1 MSHSGRILAVLAGL
15 VAASGVVLVPAMPIS
30 AASDECGSQ
39 PCTWNFDQIDVPAAQ
54 RPGEYGAGVTVAV
67 VDTWVDFE
75 HPELRHSVVDHA
87 YCVGGDGEC
96 RSNTYAPDSCD
107 HGTHV
112 AGTVASRHYGVAP
125 EASILGVQ
133 VLEYEPGSGSC
144 TGSVDDVAA
153 GIRYATAH
161 DAQVVNLSLGA
172 LMPKLF
178 QSQAVTDAVR
188 QAAQRGVVVVFAA
201 GNSGAPLSDD
211 YGSAA
216 LLVAATG
223 PDGRIASYSSRGD
236 GIQLAAPGG
245 ESGGGFGGC
254 TESRCVLSTVPDG
267 DYGLYEGTS
276 MAAPHVSG
284 TAALLIAQQPRRGR
298 DDVLA
303 VLRST
308 ARPLSGVRDGRV
320 DAAAALDYR
329 SARPTTTQRTTQSSP
344 PPATSSA
351 TSTTES
357 TPAADARAR
366 ETATASRRTI
376 QSAQAGPSV
385 TTYLPAGGTSP
396 EPRRL
401 AKPAS
406 PSSVTSPDARAAPG
420 GNTGDDGGPVL
431 MIILVLSGLALT
443 GAAVVGLTGRRA
455 DDADDL

>member
-1 MSHSGRILAVLAGL
+1 VSHRILAVLAGVTASAGVWL
-15 VAASGVVLVPAMPIS
+15 VLPPVPLS
-30 AASDECGSQ
+30 AANEECGGQ
-39 PCTWNFDQIDVPAAQ
+39 PCTWNFEQIDVPAAQ
-54 RPGEYGAGVTVAV
+54 PLGEHGAGVTVAV

-75 HPELRHSVVDHA
+75 HPELRHRVVDHA

-112 AGTVASRHYGVAP
+112 AGTVASRHFGVAP
-125 EASILGVQ
+125 EATILGIQ

-153 GIRYATAH
+153 GIRYATGQG
-161 DAQVVNLSLGA
+161 AQVVNLSLGS

-188 QAAQRGVVVVFAA
+188 HAAQRGVVVVFAA
-201 GNSGAPLSDD
+201 GNSGTPLSDD

-245 ESGGGFGGC
+245 ESGGGC

-267 DYGLYEGTS
+267 DYGLHEGTS

-284 TAALLIAQQPRRGR
+284 TAALLIAQRPRRGR
-298 DDVLA
+298 DDVVA

-329 SARPTTTQRTTQSSP
+329 SARPTTTQRTT

-351 TSTTES
+351 TSTTEA
-357 TPAADARAR
+357 TPATDARAR

-376 QSAQAGPSV
+376 QPAPAGPSV
-385 TTYLPAGGTSP
+385 TTFLPAGGTSP
-396 EPRRL
+396 EPGKL
-401 AKPAS
+401 AQQAPPESA
-406 PSSVTSPDARAAPG
+406 TSPDARAAPG
-420 GNTGDDGGPVL
+420 GHTGDDGLPAL
-431 MIILVLSGLALT
+431 MIVFVLSGLALT
-443 GAAVVGLTGRRA
+443 GAAVAGLTGRRA

>member
-1 MSHSGRILAVLAGL
+1 MSQSGRILAVLAGL
-15 VAASGVVLVPAMPIS
+15 LASAGAVLLAATPIS
-30 AASDECGSQ
+30 AASDDCGSQ
-39 PCTWNFDQIDVPAAQ
+39 PCTWNFRQINVPAAQ
-54 RPGEYGAGVTVAV
+54 QPGGYGAGVTVAV
-67 VDTWVDFE
+67 VDTWIDFE

-112 AGTVASRHYGVAP
+112 AGTVASRQYGVAP

-153 GIRYATAH
+153 GIRYAIAEG
-161 DAQVVNLSLGA
+161 AQVVNLSLGA

-201 GNSGAPLSDD
+201 GNSGTPLSDD

-216 LLVAATG
+216 LFVAATG

-254 TESRCVLSTVPDG
+254 TESRCVLSTVPGG

-329 SARPTTTQRTTQSSP
+329 SARPTTTRRTTQSPST
-344 PPATSSA
+344 TSSP
-351 TSTTES
+351 
-357 TPAADARAR
+357 TPTAEAAPPTQPRER
-366 ETATASRRTI
+366 ETATATRRTI
-376 QSAQAGPSV
+376 QPAQAGPSV
-385 TTYLPAGGTSP
+385 TTYLPVGGTSP
-396 EPRRL
+396 EPGKL

-431 MIILVLSGLALT
+431 MIIFVLSGLALT
-443 GAAVVGLTGRRA
+443 GAAVVGLTGRSA